1 MNILWFNEIKEESV
15 ELVGKKAF
23 ELSELYT
30 KGFPI
35 PQGFVI
41 TTEAFREF
49 LDFSG
54 ITTTILD
61 LMKNI
66 DLENNEKLVNTVE
79 KIQDLILR
87 APIPEY
93 LRNEILREYG
103 NLNVDPDAFNHA
115 VKAISM
121 IRAGR
126 ESPYVAL
133 RPSVMDG
140 LNPET
145 FLDVKGV
152 SSLLDS
158 IKKCWA
164 SSYNRNLVYQRAKN
178 NLSAD
183 YLFSIIVQKQIKPD
197 KSGFISVKNNE
208 IIIRSNFGLI
218 DSIDSN
224 LIIPDYY
231 AVNKNNFLVKNIEI
245 GSKEFMVYFDDNIKE
260 NSRRSLGVK
269 SKEQV
274 LNETEINKLVD
285 ISIKLEDFYKK
296 LLNVEFAIRTGSI
309 SVISIIPID
318 EVDVKEEVKI
328 DDFIPETITKIRVDL
343 DDPINSDRA
352 LAADADGV
360 FIRLESIIKKREI
373 NPLNLVKENEYYYTS
388 ILLEELELVTKSFK
402 GNDIFI
408 RTSDLTD
415 ETEKNPL
422 LGFRGIRRAL
432 AENIILKAEFNV
444 IKKLNESGYKTK
456 IVFPFVSSVDEL
468 RQAKDL
474 MRELGINN
482 DIGIML
488 DTPASCETIDYFC
501 KEGIKFII
509 FGADNLTQLI
519 LGVDKSN
526 DKISRSFNE
535 KHPAL
540 LRNIQKVIGVCKQF
554 NVETNLIGSITSDVE
569 MIDFLVGI
577 GIDSI
582 MVNIEDIIKVK
593 SLISRTEKRIII
605 S

>member
-1 MNILWFNEIKEESV
+1 MNILWLNEIKRESI

-23 ELSELYT
+23 ELSELYA
-30 KGFPI
+30 KGFPV

-41 TTEAFREF
+41 TTEAFKEF

-54 ITTTILD
+54 LTTTI
-61 LMKNI
+61 I
-66 DLENNEKLVNTVE
+66 DLTNNLDIEDNRKLINAVE

-103 NLNVDPDAFNHA
+103 NLNVDPDTFNHA
-115 VKAISM
+115 MKAINM

-133 RPSVMDG
+133 RPSVMAG
-140 LNPET
+140 LKPET

-164 SSYNRNLVYQRAKN
+164 LAYNKNLIYQRAKN
-178 NLSAD
+178 NISAD
-183 YLFSIIVQKQIKPD
+183 YLFSVIVQKQIRPD
-197 KSGFISVKNNE
+197 KSGFVSVKNNE
-208 IIIRSNFGLI
+208 IVIKSNFGLI
-218 DSIDSN
+218 DSIESN
-224 LIIPDYY
+224 LVIPDNYV
-231 AVNKNNFLVKNIEI
+231 VNKNNFLIKNIEI
-245 GSKEFMVYFDDNIKE
+245 GSKEFIVYFDDNIKE
-260 NSRRSLGVK
+260 NSRRILGVK

-274 LNETEINKLVD
+274 LNETEINKIVD

-296 LLNVEFAIRTGSI
+296 LFNIEFAIRTGSI
-309 SVISIIPID
+309 SVINIDVID
-318 EVDVKEEVKI
+318 EIEVKEEIKT

-343 DDPINSDRA
+343 DDSIDSDKA
-352 LAADADGV
+352 LDADGA

-373 NPLNLVKENEYYYTS
+373 NPLSLVRENEYYYTS

-402 GNDIFI
+402 DKDIFI
-408 RTSDLTD
+408 RTSDLVD
-415 ETEKNPL
+415 ENEKNPL
-422 LGFRGIRRAL
+422 IGFRGIRRAL
-432 AENIILKAEFNV
+432 DENIILKAEFNV

-456 IVFPFVSSVDEL
+456 IVFPFISNVDEL

-474 MRELGINN
+474 MREIGINN

-488 DTPASCETIDYFC
+488 ETPASCETIDYFC

-509 FGADNLTQLI
+509 FGTDNLTQLI
-519 LGVDKSN
+519 LGVDNSN
-526 DKISRSFNE
+526 DKISKSFNE

-554 NVETNLIGSITSDVE
+554 NVETNLVGSITSDVE

-582 MVNIEDIIKVK
+582 MVKIDDIMKVK

-605 S
+605 N